1 MKAPTTGY
9 AMHDEHEDTTGTTKT
24 GSTSVVSSWRC
35 VRRLSRRLAVA
46 LLVAAPVVVTSA
58 CTTTR
63 AATPVERPALE
74 VPPPPPRVVV
84 PLPPPPPEPL
94 EPVGNLGPGAPALTP
109 RPRPQR
115 DKETAKPEAK
125 PEETKPAEPA
135 PPTPATPPPAT
146 PQIRMP
152 ETANAQQLAG
162 QINASII
169 RTREIVGKVDPA
181 RLGNVHRKAHEEARL
196 FAQQA
201 EDALKANN
209 LAFAKELADKA
220 ERLAKEL
227 PGRW

>member
-1 MKAPTTGY
+1 MKITK
-9 AMHDEHEDTTGTTKT
+9 TTKDT
-24 GSTSVVSSWRC
+24 NGERKACLFSLCDLGVLRGLC
-35 VRRLSRRLAVA
+35 DVRRQ
-46 LLVAAPVVVTSA
+46 LVAAVLVSAAVAASA
-58 CTTTR
+58 CTTAR
-63 AATPVERPALE
+63 AAKPVERPALE

-115 DKETAKPEAK
+115 DKEAAKPEAK

-135 PPTPATPPPAT
+135 APAPATPPPAT

-162 QINASII
+162 QISASII
-169 RTREIVGKVDPA
+169 RTRDIVGKVDPA
-181 RLGNVHRKAHEEARL
+181 RLSNVHRKAHEEARL

-201 EDALKANN
+201 EDALKTNN

-220 ERLAKEL
+220 ERLANEL
-227 PGRW
+227 PGRR